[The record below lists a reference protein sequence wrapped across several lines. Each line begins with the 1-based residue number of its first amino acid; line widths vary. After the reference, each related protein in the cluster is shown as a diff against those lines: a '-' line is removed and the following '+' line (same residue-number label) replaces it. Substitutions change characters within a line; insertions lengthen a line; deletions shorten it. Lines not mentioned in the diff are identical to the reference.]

1 MNELIRTKADGSI
14 GFGDYTLPEKTKLSD
29 YQFDGASYKV
39 KTFKEMTRLEKNE
52 MFLYESEPGTSV
64 EDLKAE
70 GDKVTFTVEGNGA
83 TQITLGL
90 EDNAEYKVS
99 VDGVNMGKMTTNLGG
114 KLSLSAELTP
124 GAPQA
129 IVIERV

>member
-1 MNELIRTKADGSI
+1 MSELIRTKADGSI
-14 GFGDYTLPEKTKLSD
+14 GFGDYTLSEKTKLSD
-29 YQFDGASYKV
+29 YQFQGAVYKV

-64 EDLKAE
+64 ENLKAE
-70 GDKVTFTVEGNGA
+70 GDKVAFDVEGDGP

-99 VDGVNMGKMTTNLGG
+99 VDGVNMGKMSTNLGG
-114 KLSLSAELTP
+114 KLSLSAELSV
-124 GAPQA
+124 GKPQK
-129 IVIERV
+129 ITIERV

>member
-1 MNELIRTKADGSI
+1 MSELIRTKADGSM

-29 YQFDGASYKV
+29 YQFNGASYKV

-64 EDLKAE
+64 EDLKVE
-70 GDKVTFTVEGNGA
+70 GNKVTFSVEGDGP

-90 EDNAEYKVS
+90 DDNSEYKVL

-124 GAPQA
+124 GKPQV
-129 IVIERV
+129 IVIECV